1 MYSGKSEELMRRVRR
16 ALIAGRRVEVFKSS
30 LDDRY
35 GGIGHVSSH
44 DGLKLRAR
52 PVADAGSMLA
62 AVAAASAAA
71 NPAEVV
77 AVDEVHFLEGD
88 VAAAANQL
96 ADSGCRVILAGLD
109 MDFRGDPFP
118 AMSELLAV
126 AEQVLK
132 LHAICMKCGAPATRN
147 QRLID
152 GRPAHVSGPTVQV
165 GGPGDYEARCRA
177 CHETPGGEQEVR
189 QR

>member
-1 MYSGKSEELMRRVRR
+1 MRRVRR

-52 PVADAGSMLA
+52 PVADARSMLA
-62 AVAAASAAA
+62 AVAAASDAV

-88 VAAAANQL
+88 IAATANQL

-177 CHETPGGEQEVR
+177 CHETPGGEQKVR
-189 QR
+189 